1 MKRKKIIIFISTSI
15 VMMAIAGSYFFNNFK
30 SSSDTLDNKEQS
42 GIENN
47 FKSDK
52 LSENE
57 DYLKNDKVAL
67 ENNLNEKELV
77 SKEKKVE
84 GVHVSKEIV
93 KTNKPSISQEPSESV
108 KPSIPSVPQVP
119 SAPVKPNKPSV
130 QQEPSAPVK
139 PNIPS
144 IPQEP
149 NEPINPDIPSVPQE
163 PSESVKPSIP
173 SVPQVPS
180 APAKPNIPSVPQE
193 PSAPVKPNK
202 PSVPQEPSEPVKPN
216 IPSIPQE
223 PNEPIN
229 PDIPSTPEL
238 PSEPDIV
245 LTDLNITKDDLVDG
259 IITISNK
266 IYNNIFIDSS
276 LADSKIVLDN
286 VEIKEKL
293 ILKDEAQY
301 EVVIN
306 DSKIPYITVENNQIK
321 REENREL
328 NINKNING
336 PTLQLK
342 NVKDIKNIDIT
353 GNASIY
359 GDCNISNL
367 HISNGMLLLDAP
379 TKFMNIDKNSSYAN
393 ITVNQI
399 VNEISDSGNCT
410 NIAINCN
417 VDKVNSN
424 GQNSNIYIKENITVD
439 KINVNGNST
448 SIMGN
453 GLLNAVEISGDNAK
467 VYTKTPKENII
478 INESAKNVFV
488 GREEKF
494 KINSI
499 IPKQQGVIEFTLNEA
514 TSKPLKLSDISILCN
529 GGNSMTVFDIKT
541 NDNKTYTLSTSY
553 YRDNIYELYITLPN
567 GNIISRE
574 FNYSYNH
581 PTASKVEVN
590 RTSKTNA
597 ILDLYDVDEGGYLYY
612 KLVEKN
618 NIRSKNN
625 VLSKEDIKENGIKV
639 SIKSN
644 YNEILISDLKENTE
658 YDLYYVMEGFD
669 GRTSPVYG
677 PLTVGLYN
685 DETEVSEY
693 KLDYLAEVEANKFVF
708 TFNRPVEGELKLE
721 DFKIIC
727 PSESTLTTKGAQFI
741 VSPDKKTYTIIVPD
755 NYGHKDNKYT
765 VSVNMPDGTIVEGSF
780 RSHFDPPVT
789 SGESIERYAKDKM
802 KFKFNSDEHG
812 VLYYGIYDWN
822 QSVFE
827 GDSNTPMAEDVL
839 SGKIKSQ
846 KAKLNSGYNELD
858 IDLSGYTLTNKSRL
872 WVLYVDYDNNYR
884 VGFVD
889 HYKIP
894 EFTGGTDVE
903 EEDKS
908 KLDITNL
915 EVSEYYGSTLLELYF
930 NEDLTTTFGERNI
943 KLQSLS
949 GVNLPARI
957 PMSVSFPSNESNYA
971 SIELRGLKL
980 ASGDYRITIETFD
993 SKDKP
998 VKIVKEFTVK

>member
-15 VMMAIAGSYFFNNFK
+15 VMMAIVGSYFFNNFK
-30 SSSDTLDNKEQS
+30 SSSDTFKIKEQTS
-42 GIENN
+42 IENN

-52 LSENE
+52 LSENK
-57 DYLKNDKVAL
+57 DDLKNDKVEL
-67 ENNLNEKELV
+67 ENNLNKKEIISKDEESEKVNV
-77 SKEKKVE
+77 ST
-84 GVHVSKEIV
+84 EIV
-93 KTNKPSISQEPSESV
+93 KSNKQSVFQAPSETIKPNVQNNLQAQSETVKPSISNTPQVPIETV
-108 KPSIPSVPQVP
+108 KPSVPI
-119 SAPVKPNKPSV
+119 
-130 QQEPSAPVK
+130 K
-139 PNIPS
+139 PNIPI
-144 IPQEP
+144 IPEVP
-149 NEPINPDIPSVPQE
+149 NEPVNPDTPSDPDV
-163 PSESVKPSIP
+163 PSES
-173 SVPQVPS
+173 
-180 APAKPNIPSVPQE
+180 
-193 PSAPVKPNK
+193 
-202 PSVPQEPSEPVKPN
+202 
-216 IPSIPQE
+216 
-223 PNEPIN
+223 
-229 PDIPSTPEL
+229 
-238 PSEPDIV
+238 DIV
-245 LTDLNITKDDLVDG
+245 FSDLTITKDNLVDG
-259 IITISNK
+259 IVTISNK
-266 IYNNIFIDSS
+266 TYKNIFIDSS

-286 VEIKEKL
+286 VEIKENL
-293 ILKDEAQY
+293 ILKDDAQY

-306 DSKIPYITVENNQIK
+306 DSKIPYITVENNPIK

-342 NVKDIKNIDIT
+342 NVKYIKNIDIN

-359 GDCNISNL
+359 GDCNILNL

-379 TKFMNIDKNSSYAN
+379 TKFMNIDKNSSYSN

-424 GQNSNIYIKENITVD
+424 GQNANIYIKENITVD
-439 KINVNGNST
+439 KMNVNGNST

-453 GLLNAVEISGDNAK
+453 GVLNAIEISGSDAK
-467 VYTKTPKENII
+467 VYTKTPKENIL
-478 INESAKNVFV
+478 INESAKNVFI
-488 GREEKF
+488 GREENF

-499 IPKQQGVIEFTLNEA
+499 TPRQQGVIEFTLNEA
-514 TSKPLKLSDISILCN
+514 TSKPLELSDILILCN

-541 NDNKTYTLSTSY
+541 KDNKTYTLSTSY

-567 GNIISRE
+567 GNIISKE

-590 RTSKTNA
+590 RTSKINA
-597 ILDLYDVDEGGYLYY
+597 ILDVYDVDEGGYLYY
-612 KLVEKN
+612 KLIEKN
-618 NIRSKNN
+618 NLRSKNN
-625 VLSKEDIKENGIKV
+625 VLSTEDVKETGIKV

-644 YNEILISDLKENTE
+644 YNEIPISNLKENTE

-677 PLTVGLYN
+677 PLALGLYN
-685 DETEVSEY
+685 AETEVSEY

-708 TFNRPVEGELKLE
+708 TFNKAVEGELKLD
-721 DFKIIC
+721 DFRIIC
-727 PSESTLTTKGAQFI
+727 PSESNLTTKGAKFI

-780 RSHFDPPVT
+780 RSHFAPPVT
-789 SGESIERYAKDKM
+789 SGERIERYAKDKM

-822 QSVFE
+822 QSVLE
-827 GDSNTPMAEDVL
+827 DDSNTPIAEDVL

-846 KAKLNSGYNELD
+846 KAKLNSGYNELE
-858 IDLSGYTLTNKSRL
+858 IDLSGYNLTNKSRL

-894 EFTGGTDVE
+894 EFIEEPNVE

-908 KLDITNL
+908 KLDITTL

-949 GVNLPARI
+949 GVNIPARI
-957 PMSVSFPSNESNYA
+957 PMSVSFPSNKSNYA

-993 SKDKP
+993 SKDNP